1 MREDG
6 AVHVVRM
13 QLCDFGLH
21 CSRAF
26 AGDENDVDAMKEG
39 VVRINA
45 CFSASRRDCGIGD
58 ACLCF
63 C

>member
-13 QLCDFGLH
+13 QLCDFALH

-26 AGDENDVDAMKEG
+26 AGDENDADAMKG
-39 VVRINA
+39 VVRKNTFFI
-45 CFSASRRDCGIGD
+45 ASRRDCGIDD
-58 ACLCF
+58 A
-63 C
+63 